1 MVQVHGRRVSKRLH
15 HLQSRVVFIV
25 VVVVV
30 VWRRARHFVGRRERE
45 REWGD
50 RKTFEIQ
57 TLLQFALAFFS
68 LLLFTFHQRK
78 KRVVV
83 VESLFVEVLFRSLF
97 VCARD
102 FTSSPGVCDTTLKR
116 EINFKQKKND
126 MERVEV
132 HLRERRA
139 KKGEFFRRV
148 TKKKTNLTN

>member
-1 MVQVHGRRVSKRLH
+1 VLVILLGE
-15 HLQSRVVFIV
+15 
-25 VVVVV
+25 
-30 VWRRARHFVGRRERE
+30 ERE

-68 LLLFTFHQRK
+68 LLLFTFHRRK

-83 VESLFVEVLFRSLF
+83 VESLFVEALFRSLF

-102 FTSSPGVCDTTLKR
+102 FTSSPGVCDATLKR
-116 EINFKQKKND
+116 EIDFKQKKTND

-132 HLRERRA
+132 HLRR
-139 KKGEFFRRV
+139 KKSKKRRV
-148 TKKKTNLTN
+148 F

>member
-15 HLQSRVVFIV
+15 HLQSRVVFIVVVV

-102 FTSSPGVCDTTLKR
+102 FTSSPGVCDTTRNR
-116 EINFKQKKND
+116 EINFEQKND
-126 MERVEV
+126 MGERVE
-132 HLRERRA
+132 EKEEQ
-139 KKGEFFRRV
+139 KKGSFLES
-148 TKKKTNLTN
+148 

>member
-45 REWGD
+45 RERGD

-57 TLLQFALAFFS
+57 TRLRFALALFS
-68 LLLFTFHQRK
+68 LLLLFTFHRRK
-78 KRVVV
+78 KFFVVALRVFLLKYF
-83 VESLFVEVLFRSLF
+83 SVLCL
-97 VCARD
+97 CARV
-102 FTSSPGVCDTTLKR
+102 TSLRPQASVCDTTLNR
-116 EINFKQKKND
+116 EIDFKQKKND

-132 HLRERRA
+132 HLRR
-139 KKGEFFRRV
+139 KKSKKRRV
-148 TKKKTNLTN
+148 F

>member
-30 VWRRARHFVGRRERE
+30 VVWRRARHFVGRRERE
-45 REWGD
+45 IEWGD

-102 FTSSPGVCDTTLKR
+102 FTSSPGVCDATLKR
-116 EINFKQKKND
+116 EINFKQKKNVIWR
-126 MERVEV
+126 E
-132 HLRERRA
+132 LRSTREKEEQ
-139 KKGEFFRRV
+139 KKESFLEG
-148 TKKKTNLTN
+148 

>member
-45 REWGD
+45 KGGD

-57 TLLQFALAFFS
+57 RLLQFALAFFS

-116 EINFKQKKND
+116 EINFKQKKN
-126 MERVEV
+126 MIWRE
-132 HLRERRA
+132 LRS
-139 KKGEFFRRV
+139 
-148 TKKKTNLTN
+148 T

>member
-1 MVQVHGRRVSKRLH
+1 MEGVFRNACIICNAVLFLLLLLLLLFG
-15 HLQSRVVFIV
+15 VVLVILL
-25 VVVVV
+25 
-30 VWRRARHFVGRRERE
+30 GEERE
-45 REWGD
+45 REGGD

-116 EINFKQKKND
+116 EINFKQKKSVIWR
-126 MERVEV
+126 E
-132 HLRERRA
+132 LRSTREKEEQ
-139 KKGEFFRRV
+139 KKESFLEG
-148 TKKKTNLTN
+148 

>member
-15 HLQSRVVFIV
+15 HLQSRVVFIVV

-68 LLLFTFHQRK
+68 LLLFTFHRRK

-83 VESLFVEVLFRSLF
+83 V
-97 VCARD
+97 
-102 FTSSPGVCDTTLKR
+102 
-116 EINFKQKKND
+116 
-126 MERVEV
+126 
-132 HLRERRA
+132 
-139 KKGEFFRRV
+139 
-148 TKKKTNLTN
+148 

>member
-1 MVQVHGRRVSKRLH
+1 MLVILLGEE
-15 HLQSRVVFIV
+15 
-25 VVVVV
+25 
-30 VWRRARHFVGRRERE
+30 RERE
-45 REWGD
+45 RGD

-97 VCARD
+97 VCACD

-116 EINFKQKKND
+116 EINFKQKKSVIWR
-126 MERVEV
+126 E
-132 HLRERRA
+132 LRSTREKEEQ
-139 KKGEFFRRV
+139 KKESFLEG
-148 TKKKTNLTN
+148 

>member
-126 MERVEV
+126 MERVE
-132 HLRERRA
+132 E
-139 KKGEFFRRV
+139 KEEQKIGEFFGERR
-148 TKKKTNLTN
+148 KE

>member
-45 REWGD
+45 RERGD

-57 TLLQFALAFFS
+57 RLLQFALAFFS
-68 LLLFTFHQRK
+68 LSFTFHQRK
-78 KRVVV
+78 KFVV

-102 FTSSPGVCDTTLKR
+102 FTSSPGVCDTTRNR
-116 EINFKQKKND
+116 EINFEQKND
-126 MERVEV
+126 MGERVE
-132 HLRERRA
+132 EKEEQ
-139 KKGEFFRRV
+139 KKGSFLES
-148 TKKKTNLTN
+148 

>member
-102 FTSSPGVCDTTLKR
+102 FTSSPGVCDTTLNR

-126 MERVEV
+126 MGERVEV
-132 HLRERRA
+132 HLRRQKS
-139 KKGEFFRRV
+139 KKRRV
-148 TKKKTNLTN
+148 F

>member
-15 HLQSRVVFIV
+15 HLQSRVVFIVVVV

-97 VCARD
+97 VCACD
-102 FTSSPGVCDTTLKR
+102 FTSSPGL
-116 EINFKQKKND
+116 
-126 MERVEV
+126 RV
-132 HLRERRA
+132 
-139 KKGEFFRRV
+139 
-148 TKKKTNLTN
+148 

>member
-1 MVQVHGRRVSKRLH
+1 M
-15 HLQSRVVFIV
+15 
-25 VVVVV
+25 
-30 VWRRARHFVGRRERE
+30 
-45 REWGD
+45 GD

-102 FTSSPGVCDTTLKR
+102 FTSSPGVCDATLKR
-116 EINFKQKKND
+116 EINFKQKKNVIWR
-126 MERVEV
+126 E
-132 HLRERRA
+132 LRSTREKEEQ
-139 KKGEFFRRV
+139 KKESFLEG
-148 TKKKTNLTN
+148 